1 MRGLQGKCRTAH
13 KQKIPNALF
22 RLNQFLKIRKKNEE
36 KEKDSATLTKKTENV
51 TINNIIQESQKE
63 NVQHQADL
71 NQTENVPVETT
82 TTNVVFL
89 DLSSQTNETNTVEE
103 EREDTIIITRWQ
115 KGQED
120 KDDRATATREDGDRN
135 TPITITRHR
144 QKGVKQDTTVMTD
157 QQEGVESEGSGSEI
171 VTELVST
178 VDSDADSVTDQP
190 EEESST
196 VADSFYEENSL
207 EYQITRSEQFLNV
220 DNEIMENVPEMES
233 SGDMENLEVNVP
245 FP

>member
-1 MRGLQGKCRTAH
+1 MK
-13 KQKIPNALF
+13 
-22 RLNQFLKIRKKNEE
+22 
-36 KEKDSATLTKKTENV
+36 KDSATLTKKTENV

-89 DLSSQTNETNTVEE
+89 DLSTQTNETNTVEEEE

-144 QKGVKQDTTVMTD
+144 QKDTTVMTD

-178 VDSDADSVTDQP
+178 VDSDADSVTNQP